1 MKKGKEKKFY
11 RTFLSYDLTTF
22 YVFFNLSRHFLHF
35 VCFCITFNFHAN
47 HSSGWNQN
55 VFRFTW
61 KTMCKFDVVCLSKN
75 IYYFYFLNLIGERE
89 RKSNF
94 LRDMKNWRIRAYV
107 GLSVCVRF
115 LVLLWWEKEPG
126 MCSSFYYFWI

>member
-11 RTFLSYDLTTF
+11 RTFLSYDPTTF

-89 RKSNF
+89 REKKQFPQRYEKLEDKS
-94 LRDMKNWRIRAYV
+94 LCRS
-107 GLSVCVRF
+107 LC
-115 LVLLWWEKEPG
+115 
-126 MCSSFYYFWI
+126 MCTFFSFVMMRKRTGNV